1 VIALGYCF
9 VAMKFQLILFLLLH
23 CFSLAYAQKHDHHW
37 VLGQETYEPIP
48 IFGGTDLMFS
58 EDSVIAEMVT
68 REIDFW
74 FTNASICDREGNL
87 MFATNGIRIIGNDQ
101 QLIENGDSINAGEV
115 HDDFVGDGYPCAQS
129 AIILP
134 SNTRDSLF
142 FLFHMRATTS
152 NIATCDRM
160 QKTLVDMRLN
170 GGKGRVVYKNDIIK
184 EHNFSYGK
192 ITATKHGNG
201 RDWWVVQPEKA
212 TNGYFKV
219 LFARDSVL
227 EILEQNIGPAY
238 TFADSKGQSV
248 FSPDGTKYARYD
260 HDNDVNIFGFDRC
273 SGELS
278 DPVHIAITDASDTTF
293 AVGGLAFSPNSR
305 FLYVSAWDRVYQF
318 DTEASDIAAS
328 KVVVASY
335 DGFVSPYPTTF
346 YLMQLGPNGK
356 IYLSATNQVNMLHV
370 INSPDEPGL
379 ACDFQQ
385 HGLITPTYIVF
396 GLPHFPNYR
405 LGPMVGS
412 PCDSLVSEAPII
424 HEETQ
429 EIVVFPNPA
438 SDALTIMLPNDFEEG
453 ADVYLFNQFGQT
465 VMAAQTSAGGT
476 QLELSVKEL
485 PNGVYFL
492 KAMGTDGKTV
502 SSKVAIQH

>member
-1 VIALGYCF
+1 MRHIS
-9 VAMKFQLILFLLLH
+9 LILCLLG
-23 CFSLAYAQKHDHHW
+23 CAYIGHSQKHDHHW
-37 VLGQETYEPIP
+37 VLGQETYEPMP
-48 IFGGTDLMFS
+48 IFGGTDLIFG
-58 EDSVIAEMVT
+58 EDSVTSEMVT
-68 REIDFW
+68 RDIWFE
-74 FTNASICDREGNL
+74 FTNASICDRGGNL

-101 QLIENGDSINAGEV
+101 QLIENGDSINAGDV
-115 HDDFVGDGYPCAQS
+115 HDDFVDYGYPCAQS

-134 SNTRDSLF
+134 SSTRDSLF

-152 NIATCDRM
+152 GMGICDRM

-170 GGKGRVVYKNDIIK
+170 GGKGRVVYKNEIIK
-184 EHNFSYGK
+184 EHNFAYGK

-201 RDWWVVQPEKA
+201 RDWWVVQPEKS

-227 EILEQNIGPAY
+227 EIQEQKIGPVI
-238 TFADSKGQSV
+238 TLSDSRGQSV
-248 FSPDGTKYARYD
+248 FSPDGSKYARYD
-260 HDNDVNIFGFDRC
+260 HDNDLNIFGFDRC

-278 DPVHIAITDASDTTF
+278 DPVHVAITDASDTTF
-293 AVGGLAFSPNSR
+293 AYGGLAFSPNSR

-318 DTEASDIAAS
+318 DTEATDIAAS

-335 DGFVSPYPTTF
+335 DGFELPYPTTF

-356 IYLSATNQVNMLHV
+356 IYLSSPNQVNMLHV

-405 LGPMVGS
+405 LGALAGS
-412 PCDSLVSEAPII
+412 PCDSLISEA
-424 HEETQ
+424 HENVETQ
-429 EIVVFPNPA
+429 LQIKVFPNPA
-438 SDALTIMLPNDFEEG
+438 SDALTIMLPNDFTEG
-453 ADVYLFNQFGQT
+453 DDIVLFNQFGQALLVSKST
-465 VMAAQTSAGGT
+465 AGNAQF
-476 QLELSVKEL
+476 ELSLKNI

-492 KAMGTDGKTV
+492 KVMNLKGQTL
-502 SSKVAIQH
+502 SSKVTINH